1 MQIAF
6 KQYPQVHVDK
16 GANVED
22 IKTSIFNRISLDDP
36 VWDSELLDV
45 ANYVSQTLG
54 RLRGSLPPNQLL
66 ERLKSLPKGLTKTYE
81 DNLKRILNQ
90 DDEDNKE
97 LTLKIVLWIANAI
110 RPLSRSELLE
120 ALSRHYGKKVIDK
133 GDRWGTDRE
142 FTTFCAELVSL
153 DQDDFYHLI
162 HTSLRD
168 YLFELRDASVP
179 ELEDYHQMQLHASRS
194 LSEACLTYLIFDQFS
209 SGPAAT
215 AEELARLMGDNVLL
229 LRIGG
234 PISPMRESK
243 ESFPTYHHG

>member
-1 MQIAF
+1 M
-6 KQYPQVHVDK
+6 
-16 GANVED
+16 
-22 IKTSIFNRISLDDP
+22 
-36 VWDSELLDV
+36 
-45 ANYVSQTLG
+45 
-54 RLRGSLPPNQLL
+54 
-66 ERLKSLPKGLTKTYE
+66 KTYE

-90 DDEDNKE
+90 DDEDKKE
-97 LTLKIVLWIANAI
+97 LTLKTVLWIANAI

-179 ELEDYHQMQLHASRS
+179 ELEDYHQMQLHAGRS

-229 LRIGG
+229 RYSAENWGTHIAHARKQGIFPYISSWLRIKFILFLGLRVSYTCLHTSDRQ
-234 PISPMRESK
+234 IWQSRS
-243 ESFPTYHHG
+243 